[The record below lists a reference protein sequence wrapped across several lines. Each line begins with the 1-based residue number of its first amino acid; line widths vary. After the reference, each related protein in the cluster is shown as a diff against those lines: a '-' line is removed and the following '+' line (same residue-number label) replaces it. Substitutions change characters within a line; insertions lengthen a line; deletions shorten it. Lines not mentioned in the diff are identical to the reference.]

1 MPRILFSLVV
11 LACFASAASAQI
23 YYEPVTYQYRA
34 GGTTYYYG
42 GSDPA
47 VHAVAAEPVTPGR
60 TWGRINGH
68 AFVGA
73 HRVVDNEPVRVF
85 NDALRYRNAHN
96 FGFTPADAM
105 NDAYASAPRYFVK
118 RDLLNAAVVKDG
130 VWTVPAQA
138 RGIRI
143 YKSSGVE
150 LTPAPATMPRP
161 LMIIPKDSLRAPV
174 PVAPRSNKQV
184 ALAD

>member
-1 MPRILFSLVV
+1 MPRILLTLSI

-23 YYEPVTYQYRA
+23 YYEPVTYQYSA

-42 GSDPA
+42 GHDPA
-47 VHAVAAEPVTPGR
+47 VHAVAAEPVTPGG

-68 AFVGA
+68 AFVGVN
-73 HRVVDNEPVRVF
+73 RVVDNEPVRVF

-118 RDLLNAAVVKDG
+118 RDLLNAAVVKNG

-138 RGIRI
+138 HGIRVF
-143 YKSSGVE
+143 KSNGVE
-150 LTPAPATMPRP
+150 VAPPPATMPRP
-161 LMIIPKDSLRAPV
+161 LMIIPKDSLQRPMPMAPK
-174 PVAPRSNKQV
+174 SDKQV
-184 ALAD
+184 AVAN